1 MKRIDELRPM
11 IMKISLI
18 ISLFSVL
25 LLMNF
30 TMKAP
35 IFSDLGLLSE
45 TEEVTEVIR
54 TPRDKK
60 KAEKPP
66 VMKKV
71 EFDNKYEAVEF
82 VDSTFAEID
91 TMAIVID
98 TTMDIKM
105 APSYTSGP
113 KKPSRPIAPPPD
125 EDIPIRFP
133 DKWPAFGDCRLDDIA
148 ESRACSDEALLK
160 YVAEHIRY
168 PSLARENRITGRV
181 TLQFVVGK
189 DGVIRNCE
197 LIRDIGGGCG
207 AEAVRVIESMP
218 RWSPGAQKGRLVSV
232 MFTLPVHFKLK

>member
-71 EFDNKYEAVEF
+71 EFSDKYEAVVY
-82 VDSTFAEID
+82 VDSTLAEID

-113 KKPSRPIAPPPD
+113 KKPSRPIAPPP
-125 EDIPIRFP
+125 
-133 DKWPAFGDCRLDDIA
+133 
-148 ESRACSDEALLK
+148 
-160 YVAEHIRY
+160 
-168 PSLARENRITGRV
+168 
-181 TLQFVVGK
+181 
-189 DGVIRNCE
+189 
-197 LIRDIGGGCG
+197 
-207 AEAVRVIESMP
+207 
-218 RWSPGAQKGRLVSV
+218 
-232 MFTLPVHFKLK
+232 